1 MIYNEQQM
9 KEQFNC
15 RVRFKN
21 TKDNK
26 IVALPTQKIDDPLS
40 EAIGRYKNFI
50 LIGFSHDGA
59 VHYQNTDMSCGDLAY
74 LLIALQKLVYE
85 WIEMD

>member
-1 MIYNEQQM
+1 MMYNEREM

-26 IVALPTQKIDDPLS
+26 VVALPTKKIDDPLHD
-40 EAIGRYKNFI
+40 AIGRYKDFL
-50 LIGFSHDGA
+50 LIGFGHDGS
-59 VHYQNTDMSCGDLAY
+59 VHYQNTDMSCGDLSY

-85 WIEMD
+85 WVEDD